1 MCAHVTP
8 GEGRI
13 RECLREHEATLS
25 PACKQRITRG
35 FHQAASSWRLQP
47 AVFAHCKAE
56 RR

>member
-1 MCAHVTP
+1 MCVHVTP